1 MLPSTQCNKPS
12 VCADGKKKKSLQRN
26 SSFHSPVQLELS
38 EKKAELSTAWDQ
50 RLQEKK
56 QLLLRV
62 FTGSTV
68 NSQIEGVSYW
78 IQNCLPDEKTEASR
92 AF

>member
-12 VCADGKKKKSLQRN
+12 VCSDGKKSLQRN
-26 SSFHSPVQLELS
+26 PSFHSPVQLELS
-38 EKKAELSTAWDQ
+38 ETKAELSTAWDQ

-62 FTGSTV
+62 FTGSAV
-68 NSQIEGVSYW
+68 NSQMEEVSYW
-78 IQNCLPDEKTEASR
+78 IQLSPR
-92 AF
+92 